1 MIFRR
6 LLSLIPI
13 GLVLTGCLPGVALA
27 ATASEYDRY
36 VASAATGVESALSKE
51 RAHAGSSSRVLDD
64 LTRSIPSS
72 VVVKNSDGSKILA
85 DLSWARADISYAQ
98 RLKGKKRTDKL
109 QDVLARLRTLEDA
122 NGRQSGATVSSEQAR
137 NTLAKTLAG
146 KEYRKSLTESV
157 VQRVLAWVLRSLE
170 RIIGPGTGEVIS
182 WVLLVGLVIGA
193 AALLVFLALHLISS
207 RSPKRRKVVP
217 TTIRQSRVGRPTAKA
232 LLLRAEEDARAGRFR
247 EAIRAIY
254 LAGILHLDGRRFVTY
269 EEGTTNWEYTHTAR
283 RLAPP
288 DAARLF
294 GDMTMRFDDL
304 IYGQRTVTGDE
315 YSGFVRSYHQ
325 LEDTG

>member
-1 MIFRR
+1 MIRR
-6 LLSLIPI
+6 RFLSLIL
-13 GLVLTGCLPGVALA
+13 LVWCLQGPALA
-27 ATASEYDRY
+27 VTASEYDRY

-64 LTRSIPSS
+64 LTRTIPSS
-72 VVVKNSDGSKILA
+72 VVVENSDGSKILA
-85 DLSWARADISYAQ
+85 DLSWARADISSAQ
-98 RLKGKKRTDKL
+98 RLKGKKRADKL
-109 QDVLARLRTLEDA
+109 QDLAARLRTLEDA
-122 NGRQSGATVSSEQAR
+122 SKSRQSGATVSAEKAR

-146 KEYRKSLTESV
+146 KEYQKSLMEGV
-157 VQRVLAWVLRSLE
+157 AQRVLAWVLRSLE

-193 AALLVFLALHLISS
+193 AALLVFLVLHVINS

-217 TTIRQSRVGRPTAKA
+217 PTIRQSRVERPTSKA

-269 EEGTTNWEYTHTAR
+269 EEGTTNWEYTHAAR

-288 DAARLF
+288 DAAALF

-304 IYGQRTVTGDE
+304 IYGQRTVTDDE
-315 YSGFVRSYHQ
+315 YSTFIRSYQ
-325 LEDTG
+325 ELEETV